1 MGKGALARIL
11 CRLQSMVGGFRDVDV
26 GMRHLLRGLAVFMP
40 FGGINFDA
48 RTLPCRI
55 RNHGVSPTKPAGIE
69 EAD

>member
-1 MGKGALARIL
+1 
-11 CRLQSMVGGFRDVDV
+11 MVGGFRDVAV

-55 RNHGVSPTKPAGIE
+55 RNYGVSPTKPAGIE